1 MANDQ
6 HLGTGEYK
14 PERYW
19 EQRAKIC
26 RGGGLEAVCGFGC
39 SARENFAMAEVQSA
53 ALDRA
58 LKAIDLGNK
67 KVVEIGCGIG
77 RWTPMFLRR
86 GAHYVGM
93 DISPTMV
100 ERARQRVP
108 EGEFLRMEGER
119 LPFEDGSID
128 FIFSITV
135 LHHNRYDQQAALIKE
150 MIRVCR
156 VGGWIFL
163 MEGIAERERA
173 TFFNMFPRTSD
184 GWVAEVGKYG
194 NARLHNIQH
203 LRWWLLRDGVLKTL
217 RIIGIKDEKAI
228 FAKIKSGVLLG
239 ATARYDKYLVRFLPR
254 RFSTTAAMLFRK
266 ESG

>member
-1 MANDQ
+1 MANDR

-26 RGGGLEAVCGFGC
+26 HGEGFEAVCGFGC

-58 LKAIDLGNK
+58 LKTIDFRGK
-67 KVVEIGCGIG
+67 EVVEIGCGIG

-108 EGEFLRMEGER
+108 ESEFRRMDGER
-119 LPFEDGSID
+119 LPFEDGSMD
-128 FIFSITV
+128 LIFSVTV
-135 LHHNRYDQQAALIKE
+135 LHHNRYEQQTALIKE

-163 MEGIAERERA
+163 MEGISEMERA
-173 TFFNMFPRTSD
+173 TFFNMFPRTPE
-184 GWVAEVGKYG
+184 GWVAEVEQYG
-194 NARLHNIQH
+194 NAHLRNIQY
-203 LRWWLLRDGVLKTL
+203 LRWWLLRDGVLKML
-217 RIIGIKDEKAI
+217 RIIGIKDTSGVL
-228 FAKIKSGVLLG
+228 AKIKSGVLLG
-239 ATARYDKYLVRFLPR
+239 ATARYDKYLVKFLPR

-266 ESG
+266 E